1 MSVFCCLQYKKLFN
15 HLNFGTQCSQI
26 FCFVCIEEAEGD
38 DEEDDEG
45 VQDGV
50 DEEDEEGI
58 HYNGALPASTLSFSV
73 R

>member
-1 MSVFCCLQYKKLFN
+1 MQSNFCV
-15 HLNFGTQCSQI
+15 
-26 FCFVCIEEAEGD
+26 VCIEEAEGD